1 MDGSNEEMEA
11 AAEEA
16 VDKAAE
22 AVEAA
27 IIAMQTA
34 VAVDLPEE
42 TAETV
47 DFDMEGQQ

>member
-1 MDGSNEEMEA
+1 MDATNVEMEA

-16 VDKAAE
+16 VDEAAE

-27 IIAMQTA
+27 IIAIQTA
-34 VAVDLPEE
+34 AAVDLPEE

>member
-1 MDGSNEEMEA
+1 MDATNVEMEA

-16 VDKAAE
+16 VDEAVE

-34 VAVDLPEE
+34 AAVDLPEE